1 MRYASTIPEIN
12 KPIIKHLSKML
23 LFHNSQTWE
32 KNFRDP
38 YFDVA
43 MGCYDG
49 AIDCELVRLFILN
62 KLSNIIDKPSIN
74 LYTDDGL
81 TMFEKLIGP
90 QTEQGKKKISKSV
103 DFQ

>member
-1 MRYASTIPEIN
+1 MQYASTILQSNI
-12 KPIIKHLSKML
+12 PIIKHLSKML
-23 LFHNSQTWE
+23 LFHNSQPWE

-49 AIDCELVRLFILN
+49 ANDSELVRLFYL
-62 KLSNIIDKPSIN
+62 KTLSNIIDKPSIG
-74 LYTDDGL
+74 LYLHDGL

-90 QTEQGKKKISKSV
+90 QTEQWKKKISKSV

>member
-1 MRYASTIPEIN
+1 MQYASTIPEIN

-23 LFHNSQTWE
+23 LFHNSQPWE

-49 AIDCELVRLFILN
+49 ANDCELVRLFILN
-62 KLSNIIDKPSIN
+62 KLSNIIDKPSII
-74 LYTDDGL
+74 YTL
-81 TMFEKLIGP
+81 KTVLP
-90 QTEQGKKKISKSV
+90 CSRN
-103 DFQ
+103 